1 MWETVTDEVLGRKK
15 MYLMRCN
22 NYVHIRVPLVRG
34 GTRMIR
40 MPTTYPYNTIIIH
53 IFMTELD
60 LYLFF
65 LYLLLHSCGFRAQKY
80 MKKKL

>member
-1 MWETVTDEVLGRKK
+1 MWETVNGGDEVSGRKK

-22 NYVHIRVPLVRG
+22 NYVNIRVPLVRG

-40 MPTTYPYNTIIIH
+40 VPMTYPYNTIIIH

-65 LYLLLHSCGFRAQKY
+65 LYLSLHSCSFRSQIY
-80 MKKKL
+80 I